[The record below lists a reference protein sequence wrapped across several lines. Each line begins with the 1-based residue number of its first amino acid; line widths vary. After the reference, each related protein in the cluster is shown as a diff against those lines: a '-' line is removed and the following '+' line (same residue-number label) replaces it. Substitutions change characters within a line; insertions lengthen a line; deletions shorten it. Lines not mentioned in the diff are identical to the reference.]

1 MSTRDPNKVCL
12 SFIRDG
18 DHIRIVDQDGSQV
31 SGVRAASLSVG
42 MDQAAEI
49 SLTVLDAPVDPE
61 RGNAHT
67 GGGV

>member
-1 MSTRDPNKVCL
+1 MITRDLNKVYL
-12 SFIRDG
+12 SFIRNG
-18 DHIRIVDQDGSQV
+18 DHLHVVDQDGRKV
-31 SGVRAASLSVG
+31 AGVRAASLSVG

-67 GGGV
+67 GGAE